1 MAVVPFRTI
10 TMRDL
15 DALHVRAEQLKREIE
30 LLVRLTRE
38 EVALS
43 RELVQRL
50 RAVNITPTPKAI
62 RRVKELRES
71 RQQV

>member
-1 MAVVPFRTI
+1 
-10 TMRDL
+10 MRDL

>member
-1 MAVVPFRTI
+1 
-10 TMRDL
+10 MRDL
-15 DALHVRAEQLKREIE
+15 DALHARAEQLKREIE